1 VAWARPI
8 LIGTPFL
15 GKSISI
21 LKDTCQRADSHSV
34 HWTLSQLSPYAS
46 SLSFWRKLSVFNSL
60 IRISIALQC
69 GIRIAPSGLRKE
81 NLLEGN
87 HMRRL
92 LPCLSTIILVVLPL
106 ITDVAS
112 ASDQTKDDDRLR
124 NCGTVLKEILD
135 VPDNIP
141 QDLLD
146 KADCVVVFPS
156 VLKAAFIVGG
166 SYGRGA
172 MSCRRG
178 EDFRGPWG
186 APTMMALEGGSFGF
200 QIGGQATDFVLL
212 VMNESGAR
220 GILASKVKLGGD
232 ASVAAG
238 PVGRDAS
245 ADTDA
250 TLRSEILS
258 YSRAR
263 GLFAG
268 VSLEGSTIRPDNG
281 DNRRVYGRKIP
292 AREIVLSGTVAVPP
306 AAEQMTSTLDA
317 RTPKH
322 RP

>member
-1 VAWARPI
+1 M
-8 LIGTPFL
+8 
-15 GKSISI
+15 
-21 LKDTCQRADSHSV
+21 
-34 HWTLSQLSPYAS
+34 
-46 SLSFWRKLSVFNSL
+46 RKLSSFLS
-60 IRISIALQC
+60 SIL
-69 GIRIAPSGLRKE
+69 
-81 NLLEGN
+81 
-87 HMRRL
+87 M
-92 LPCLSTIILVVLPL
+92 VVLPFL
-106 ITDVAS
+106 AEVAN
-112 ASDQTKDDDRLR
+112 ASDKTKDDDRLR
-124 NCGTVLKEILD
+124 NCGSVLKEILD

-141 QDLLD
+141 QGLLD

-156 VLKAAFIVGG
+156 VLKAAFIIGG

-172 MSCRRG
+172 MSCRKG
-178 EDFRGPWG
+178 ENFRGPWG

-238 PVGRDAS
+238 PVGRDSS
-245 ADTDA
+245 AETDA

-281 DNRRVYGRKIP
+281 DNRRVYGKEIP

-306 AAEQMTSTLDA
+306 AAEQLISALNA
-317 RTPKH
+317 KTPKH
-322 RP
+322 RT